1 MFKYASTNNTSEYT
15 DHYDLKLSYSNKSE
29 NEKFFFKILGGHDVQ
44 IYQKLYHTSVKDDK
58 FGLLLSRSISKT
70 YFEMV
75 KDKYQWTTWLD
86 TIFEIKPLL
95 EDYYIL

>member
-44 IYQKLYHTSVKDDK
+44 IY
-58 FGLLLSRSISKT
+58 
-70 YFEMV
+70 
-75 KDKYQWTTWLD
+75 
-86 TIFEIKPLL
+86 
-95 EDYYIL
+95 